1 MSNDINNRNSG
12 LKNDKQEKSSNPF
25 LNPIKREK
33 NTTNHTNTTNEKTNF
48 NNEEKINRF
57 NVKNSSEN
65 NNNNNNNNNNT
76 TYNNNNNNNNNNRTD
91 NRRSNNEFKERN
103 YQNNNN
109 MFKNS
114 SNNKRNDTNNSNN
127 SNNNDNNFSLDNEEM
142 FPSLGNNSG
151 NKSMQETKPAL
162 SYKTIAETP
171 KTEINRNNEKSL
183 KNGWLSLSKGQ
194 DISKIYKKEAELRN
208 KRENMRALNELSKQ
222 RIEEIKASYE
232 YNYIWNEEKR
242 NEMLYGISKQET
254 NTDNFSD
261 DQDEQYADD
270 DNYNYYNKKYSYDN

>member
-33 NTTNHTNTTNEKTNF
+33 NTTNNTNNTNNTNTTNEKTNF

-65 NNNNNNNNNNT
+65 NNNNRT
-76 TYNNNNNNNNNNRTD
+76 DNNRRD

-127 SNNNDNNFSLDNEEM
+127 SNINDNNFSLDNEEM

-232 YNYIWNEEKR
+232 YNYVWNEEKR

>member
-65 NNNNNNNNNNT
+65 NNNNRT
-76 TYNNNNNNNNNNRTD
+76 DNNRTD

-127 SNNNDNNFSLDNEEM
+127 SNNSNNFSLDNEEM

-162 SYKTIAETP
+162 SYKTITETP

>member
-33 NTTNHTNTTNEKTNF
+33 NTTNTTNNTNTTNEKTNF

-65 NNNNNNNNNNT
+65 NNNNRT
-76 TYNNNNNNNNNNRTD
+76 DNNRRD

-114 SNNKRNDTNNSNN
+114 SNDKRNDTNNSNN

>member
-33 NTTNHTNTTNEKTNF
+33 NTTNNTNNTNNTNTTNEKTNF

-65 NNNNNNNNNNT
+65 NNNNRT
-76 TYNNNNNNNNNNRTD
+76 DNNRRD

-114 SNNKRNDTNNSNN
+114 SNNKRNDTNNSNNSNN

>member
-65 NNNNNNNNNNT
+65 NNNNRT
-76 TYNNNNNNNNNNRTD
+76 DNNRRD

-127 SNNNDNNFSLDNEEM
+127 NSNNFSLDNEEM

>member
-1 MSNDINNRNSG
+1 MSNDINNRNSW

-65 NNNNNNNNNNT
+65 NNNNRT
-76 TYNNNNNNNNNNRTD
+76 DNNRTD

-127 SNNNDNNFSLDNEEM
+127 SNNSNNFSLDNEEM

-162 SYKTIAETP
+162 SYKTITETP

-254 NTDNFSD
+254 NADDYSDN
-261 DQDEQYADD
+261 EEYYYADD

>member
-65 NNNNNNNNNNT
+65 NNNNRT
-76 TYNNNNNNNNNNRTD
+76 DNNRRD

-127 SNNNDNNFSLDNEEM
+127 SNNSNNFSLDNEEM

-162 SYKTIAETP
+162 SYKTITETP

>member
-33 NTTNHTNTTNEKTNF
+33 NTTNNTNHTNEKTNF

-65 NNNNNNNNNNT
+65 NNNNNNNN
-76 TYNNNNNNNNNNRTD
+76 RRD

-114 SNNKRNDTNNSNN
+114 SNDKRNDTNNSNN

>member
-65 NNNNNNNNNNT
+65 NNNNRT
-76 TYNNNNNNNNNNRTD
+76 DNNRRD

-127 SNNNDNNFSLDNEEM
+127 SNNSNNFSLDNEEM

>member
-33 NTTNHTNTTNEKTNF
+33 NTTNNTNNTNEKTNF

-65 NNNNNNNNNNT
+65 NNNNNNNNNT
-76 TYNNNNNNNNNNRTD
+76 TYNNNNNNNNNNRRD

-114 SNNKRNDTNNSNN
+114 SNDKRNDTNNSNN

>member
-33 NTTNHTNTTNEKTNF
+33 NTTNNTNHTNHTNEKTNF

-65 NNNNNNNNNNT
+65 NNNNRT
-76 TYNNNNNNNNNNRTD
+76 DNNRTD

-127 SNNNDNNFSLDNEEM
+127 SNNSNNNDNNFSLDNEEM

-151 NKSMQETKPAL
+151 NKSMQETKPVL

-183 KNGWLSLSKGQ
+183 KNGWLTLSKGQ

-232 YNYIWNEEKR
+232 YNYVWNEEKR
-242 NEMLYGISKQET
+242 NEMLYGISKQEL

>member
-33 NTTNHTNTTNEKTNF
+33 NTTNTTNNTNNTNNTNTTNEKTNF

-65 NNNNNNNNNNT
+65 NNNNRT
-76 TYNNNNNNNNNNRTD
+76 DNNRRD

-114 SNNKRNDTNNSNN
+114 SNNKRNDTNDTNNSNN